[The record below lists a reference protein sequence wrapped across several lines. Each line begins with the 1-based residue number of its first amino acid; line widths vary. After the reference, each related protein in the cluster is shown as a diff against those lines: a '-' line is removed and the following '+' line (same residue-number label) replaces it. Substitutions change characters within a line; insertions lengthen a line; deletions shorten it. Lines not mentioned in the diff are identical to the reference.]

1 MTHVL
6 DRLIASRLRG
16 SKKSVLLLG
25 ARQVGK
31 STLIRALG
39 AELIINLAD
48 EAQYLTYAKDPARL
62 RREVSALRS
71 PSRIMIDEVQR
82 VPALLNTVQ
91 ALMDEGTRHRF
102 ILTGS
107 SARKLKR
114 GQANLLPGRVLFE
127 VLDPLSIWEL
137 AEDFD
142 LERALQVGTLPGIY
156 LDRES
161 GTDVLDSYVATY
173 LREEIQA
180 EALLRDVGSY
190 ARFLDLAAASSGQW
204 VNYSKLASDSEIAK
218 ETIRRY
224 FQILEDTLLAF
235 RIPPFEVKRSPRRVS
250 QRDRVLFFDVGVRNA
265 LLGLHRGPL
274 PSTEKGHVFEHW
286 FILQCLYFIRARH
299 LPWQV
304 SAYRTES
311 GAEVDLVIDTKS
323 SLIAI
328 ECKLGRNVG
337 TGDLTGLRSFAE
349 IAHRPLK
356 AYVVFR
362 GERAQRL
369 GAGIEA
375 VPYQEFLLR
384 TLPALA
390 GGDD

>member
-1 MTHVL
+1 MTYML
-6 DRLIASRLRG
+6 DRLIGLRLRA

-39 AELIINLAD
+39 AEVIINLAD
-48 EAQYLTYAKDPARL
+48 EAEYLAYAKDPARL
-62 RREVSALRS
+62 RRELAALRV
-71 PSRIMIDEVQR
+71 PARIIIDEVQR
-82 VPALLNTVQ
+82 VPSLLNTVQ
-91 ALMDEGTRHRF
+91 ALMDEGSRHRF

-107 SARKLKR
+107 SARKLRR

-137 AEDFD
+137 GADFD

-156 LDRES
+156 LDREA
-161 GTDVLDSYVATY
+161 GVDVLDSYAATY

-180 EALLRDVGSY
+180 EALLRDLGSY

-204 VNYSKLASDSEIAK
+204 VNYSKLANDAEIAK

-224 FQILEDTLLAF
+224 YQILEDTLLAF
-235 RIPPFEVKRSPRRVS
+235 RIPPFEIKRSPRRVS

-274 PSTEKGHVFEHW
+274 PATEKGHVFEHW
-286 FILQCLYFIRARH
+286 FILQCLYFIRARR

-304 SAYRTES
+304 SAYRTEA
-311 GAEVDLVIDTKS
+311 GAEIDLVIDTKA

-337 TGDLTGLRSFAE
+337 TGDLSGLRSFAG
-349 IAHRPLK
+349 IAHRALRSF
-356 AYVVFR
+356 VVFQ

-369 GAGIEA
+369 GPGIEA
-375 VPYQEFLLR
+375 VPYREFLLKR
-384 TLPALA
+384 LPGIAD
-390 GGDD
+390 GGG